1 MPFSKQ
7 QFDPA
12 LMESLRAAFRK
23 VCDALDMK
31 CEAEDPMTD
40 IIVGKIVALAKA
52 GEADADTL
60 AEKVLTDLAS
70 RP

>member
-1 MPFSKQ
+1 
-7 QFDPA
+7 
-12 LMESLRAAFRK
+12 MEPMRAAFRQ

-52 GEADADTL
+52 GEVDADKL
-60 AEKVLTDLAS
+60 ADKVLADLAS